1 MSELSSGP
9 VVSGQSYVVDEV
21 HGHAPRTLEDFA
33 GETSFHVTHGG
44 HVHEVVGIG
53 RVLDGHARVHE
64 KMGGAGG
71 KDVRVWSV
79 SRTAQGFAA
88 EHAAP

>member
-1 MSELSSGP
+1 MSELSTGP
-9 VVSGQSYVVDEV
+9 VVSGQVYVVDEV
-21 HGHAPRTLEDFA
+21 RGRAPRDLEDFA
-33 GETSFHVTHGG
+33 GETSFRVTHGG

-79 SRTAQGFAA
+79 RRAEQGFAA